1 MGNDINKDSFYMHI
15 KTMGSNMQI
24 FYDEFKKSNYL
35 RNIIKY
41 WDIDKLQTLNV
52 INLNK
57 YFDYLQHI
65 KDKDEDKEQNIRE
78 VLILK
83 LNNVFDPIVNIL
95 FDQMN
100 KLSETYYM
108 PLVLLLTV
116 NNWNQQ
122 LIIDTEN
129 YENIDPRLIFVE
141 NYTENPKKLEKKIY
155 PILLRFCSIHN
166 ELGDIFSVGKGKDE
180 ERFDLNETSFLFNL
194 NIACIGRFGQGKS
207 TCVNAIIKEYK
218 AKESSKGSSQTKN
231 LTFYQIKNH
240 PIRILDIPGFEN
252 EKIVKDAIVKF
263 KLCGEKINKLKDNIH
278 IILYFLNYA
287 EKRAFMKLEYPII
300 EEITKHKTSKIIYVI
315 THSKSNITGKIKD
328 KILERINSGIKG
340 ITKISEQIEKFKAND
355 NNVVFVNFHKNVL
368 NDEEPFGKKEL
379 FKKIYEIF
387 IQSEDYNN
395 SLKNL
400 TRENIEK
407 NALKLRAQAEEKLL
421 WNKIW
426 EL

>member
-1 MGNDINKDSFYMHI
+1 M
-15 KTMGSNMQI
+15 
-24 FYDEFKKSNYL
+24 
-35 RNIIKY
+35 
-41 WDIDKLQTLNV
+41 QTLNDV
-52 INLNK
+52 NLNK
-57 YFDYLQHI
+57 YFDYLQDI
-65 KDKDEDKEQNIRE
+65 KDKDEDKEQNLRE

-95 FDQMN
+95 LDKMN
-100 KLSETYYM
+100 QLSETYYM
-108 PLVLLLTV
+108 PLVLILTV
-116 NNWNQQ
+116 NNSNQQ
-122 LIIDTEN
+122 LIIDTEK
-129 YENIDPRLIFVE
+129 YENIDPKLIFVE
-141 NYTENPKKLEKKIY
+141 NYTENPKRLEKKIY
-155 PILLRFCSIHN
+155 PLLLRFCSIHN
-166 ELGDIFSVGKGKDE
+166 ELGDYFSIGKGKDE
-180 ERFDLNETSFLFNL
+180 ERFDLIEQNFPFNL

-207 TCVNAIIKEYK
+207 TGVNAIIKEYK

-252 EKIVKDAIVKF
+252 EKTVKDAIEKF
-263 KLCGEKINKLKDNIH
+263 KFCNEKINKVKDNIH
-278 IILYFLNYA
+278 IILYFLNYS

-315 THSKSNITGKIKD
+315 THSKSNINGKIKD

-355 NNVVFVNFHKNVL
+355 NNVVFVNFHKNEL

-379 FKKIYEIF
+379 FKKIYEFF

-400 TRENIEK
+400 TKENIEK

-421 WNKIW
+421 WHKILM